1 MSTSITT
8 RTTTTTPKATA
19 KKIARY
25 VLLAERV
32 LMGLFFVAFG
42 LHGCFGGGAGDSTNP
57 GAFALGGLLM
67 KGGFLFPL
75 FKGAELLLE
84 QYLHAGTE
92 KA

>member
-8 RTTTTTPKATA
+8 RTTTAQKATA

-42 LHGCFGGGAGDSTNP
+42 LHGCFGGGAGDGNSA
-57 GAFALGGLLM
+57 GAFTLGGLLM

-75 FKGAELLLE
+75 FKGAEMLLE

-92 KA
+92 KV

>member
-1 MSTSITT
+1 MSTSITN
-8 RTTTTTPKATA
+8 RTTTAQKATA

-42 LHGCFGGGAGDSTNP
+42 LHGCFAGGAGDGTSAGT
-57 GAFALGGLLM
+57 FALGGLLM
-67 KGGFLFPL
+67 KAGFLFPL

-92 KA
+92 KV